1 MSFAWL
7 RFLRHGMT
15 GESSDIGQQKRTFG
29 LELVRSIPQGFIETA
44 GSTFAMYIAIRV
56 FGAPVWM
63 KMVIAGAAS
72 FGLLFSLFTVQIVRR
87 LGCSVNA
94 ASIFIW
100 CMSAIG
106 FATSAMAGDSIE
118 IYLAGICLAAVMM
131 TVGSPLISQIYRKHY
146 PNKVRGKLFSMA
158 GVVRA
163 MTGAAAGIGVGL
175 WLANKGDDFH
185 NLFWFYSACCLMMA
199 ACVFSMARVKLRK
212 TKRLKLFDAF
222 QHVSQDKAFR
232 KLLFCWMLLGMG
244 NLLSFALFV
253 DYISNPVY
261 GFELDASKAGFITS
275 TIPMLA
281 LIVCMVPWGMVFDRL
296 PFYRVRVMV
305 NAFFFIG
312 ILIFFLGGS
321 YLALCIGMVFHGIG
335 RSGGN
340 ILWSLWVTRFSS
352 EDNVGEYMSV
362 HSSLTGVR
370 GVLAPVIA
378 FAVAGWMGPGVV
390 AIGGAALILISSL
403 LLIPELKAEARGE

>member
-1 MSFAWL
+1 
-7 RFLRHGMT
+7 MT

-29 LELVRSIPQGFIETA
+29 LELIRSVPQGFIETA
-44 GSTFAMYIAIRV
+44 GSTFAMYVAIRV

-72 FGLLFSLFTVQIVRR
+72 FGLLLSLFTVQIVRR

-94 ASIFIW
+94 ASVLVW
-100 CMSAIG
+100 CLSAVG
-106 FATSAMAGDSIE
+106 FAMSAMAGDSIE
-118 IYLAGICLAAVMM
+118 IYLAGICLAAVML

-146 PNKVRGKLFSMA
+146 PNRVRGKLFSMA

-163 MTGAAAGIGVGL
+163 CTGAAAGIGVGM

-185 NLFWFYSACCLMMA
+185 GLFWFYSACCLMMA
-199 ACVFSMARVKLRK
+199 GCVFSMARVKLRK

-232 KLLFCWMLLGMG
+232 KLLISWMMLGMG
-244 NLLSFALFV
+244 NLLCFALFV
-253 DYISNPVY
+253 EYISNPIY

-275 TIPMLA
+275 TIPMLVF
-281 LIVCMVPWGMVFDRL
+281 IVCIVPWGMVFDRL

-305 NAFFFIG
+305 NVFFFIG
-312 ILIFFLGGS
+312 ILIYYLGGT
-321 YLALCIGMVFHGIG
+321 YMALCIGMVFHGIG

-340 ILWSLWVTRFSS
+340 ILWSLWVTRFST
-352 EDNVGEYMSV
+352 EENVGEYMSV

-378 FAVAGWMGPGVV
+378 FAIAGWMGPGVV
-390 AIGGAALILISSL
+390 AIGGASLILVSSL
-403 LLIPELKAEARGE
+403 WLIPELKAEWIRGK

>member
-1 MSFAWL
+1 MN
-7 RFLRHGMT
+7 
-15 GESSDIGQQKRTFG
+15 ESEDIGQQKRSFA
-29 LELVRSIPQGFIETA
+29 LELIRAVPQGFIETA
-44 GSTFAMYIAIRV
+44 GSTFAMYVAITV

-72 FGLLFSLFTVQIVRR
+72 FGLLLSLFTVQIVRR
-87 LGCSVNA
+87 LGCSVNM
-94 ASIFIW
+94 ASVFIW

-106 FATSAMAGDSIE
+106 FALSAMAGESIE
-118 IYLAGICLAAVMM
+118 LYLAGICLAAVML

-146 PNKVRGKLFSMA
+146 SNKVRGKLFSYA
-158 GVVRA
+158 GVVKA

-175 WLANKGDDFH
+175 WLAKQDGDYH
-185 NLFWFYSACCLMMA
+185 NLFWFYSGCCLVMA
-199 ACVFSMARVKLRK
+199 GCVFSMGRVKLRK
-212 TKRLKLFDAF
+212 TQRLKLFDAF
-222 QHVSQDKAFR
+222 QHVAQDRAFR

-253 DYISNPVY
+253 EYISNPIY
-261 GFELDASKAGFITS
+261 GFELTADKAGLITS
-275 TIPMLA
+275 TIPMLVF
-281 LIVCMVPWGMVFDRL
+281 IVCAIPWGMVFDRL

-305 NAFFFIG
+305 NVFFFIG
-312 ILIFFLGGS
+312 ILVFYLGGS
-321 YLALCIGMVFHGIG
+321 YFALCLGMVFHGIG

-340 ILWSLWVTRFSS
+340 ILWSLWVTRFST

-378 FAVAGWMGPGVV
+378 FSVAGWFGPGVV
-390 AIGGAALILISSL
+390 AIVGAALILISSL
-403 LLIPELKAEARGE
+403 LLIPELKAEVRGEL